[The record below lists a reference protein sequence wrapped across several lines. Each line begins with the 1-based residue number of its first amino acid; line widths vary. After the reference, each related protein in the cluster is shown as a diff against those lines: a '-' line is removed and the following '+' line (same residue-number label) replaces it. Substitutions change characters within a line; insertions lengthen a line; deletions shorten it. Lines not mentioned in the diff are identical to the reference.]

1 MKASLAAAAGTV
13 AAIALIAGCSSSGTS
28 SAKPAVKV
36 STGPASGTE
45 TMTGQVTGA
54 AAVANTA
61 TFPLVLTGPVNT
73 TGTIT
78 LPSGN
83 STHATITFK
92 TKKGDLVAAAYAP
105 DANSNTPPTVVD
117 AAACRFKFAINAT
130 YTVNGA
136 KSTGAFKNAHGSG
149 KAAIVFEA
157 DAPKLSDGRCN
168 MSENAQPLTNG
179 ALGTF
184 RSSGPL
190 TVN

>member
-1 MKASLAAAAGTV
+1 MKASLAAAAGTL
-13 AAIALIAGCSSSGTS
+13 AAVALIAGCSSSVTT
-28 SAKPAVKV
+28 AKPAAKV
-36 STGPASGTE
+36 STAPASGTE

-54 AAVANTA
+54 AAVANTT

-78 LPSGN
+78 LPNSN

-92 TKKGDLVAAAYAP
+92 TKAGDLVAAAYAP

-117 AAACRFKFAINAT
+117 AAACRFKFTINAT
-130 YTVNGA
+130 FTVTGA
-136 KSTGAFKNAHGSG
+136 KSTGAFKDAHGGG

-157 DAPKLSDGRCN
+157 DAPKLSNGKCN
-168 MSENAQPLTNG
+168 MSNNAQPLTNG

-184 RSSGPL
+184 HSSGPL

>member
-1 MKASLAAAAGTV
+1 MKASLAAAAGTL
-13 AAIALIAGCSSSGTS
+13 AAVALIVGCSSSGTT
-28 SAKPAVKV
+28 AKPAAKV
-36 STGPASGTE
+36 STAPASGTE

-54 AAVANTA
+54 AAVANTT

-78 LPSGN
+78 LPNSN

-92 TKKGDLVAAAYAP
+92 TKAGDLVAAAYAP

-117 AAACRFKFAINAT
+117 AAACRFKFTINAT
-130 YTVNGA
+130 FTVTGA
-136 KSTGAFKNAHGSG
+136 KSTGAFKDAHGGG

-157 DAPKLSDGRCN
+157 DAPKLSNGKCN
-168 MSENAQPLTNG
+168 MSNNAQPLTNG

-184 RSSGPL
+184 HSSGPL

>member
-1 MKASLAAAAGTV
+1 MKAKLAAAAGTL
-13 AAIALIAGCSSSGTS
+13 AAVALIAGCSSSGNT

-54 AAVANTA
+54 AAVANTT

-73 TGTIT
+73 TGAIT
-78 LPSGN
+78 LPNGN

-92 TKKGDLVAAAYAP
+92 TKAGDLVAAAYAP

-117 AAACRFKFAINAT
+117 AAACRFKFTINAT
-130 YTVNGA
+130 FTVTGA
-136 KSTGAFKNAHGSG
+136 KSTGAFKDAHGSG
-149 KAAIVFEA
+149 QAAIVFEA
-157 DAPKLSDGRCN
+157 DAPKLSNGKCN
-168 MSENAQPLTNG
+168 MSNNVQPLTNG

-184 RSSGPL
+184 HSSGPL

>member
-1 MKASLAAAAGTV
+1 MKASLAAAAGTL
-13 AAIALIAGCSSSGTS
+13 AAVALIAGCSSSGTT
-28 SAKPAVKV
+28 AKPAAKV
-36 STGPASGTE
+36 STAPASGTE

-54 AAVANTA
+54 AAVANTT

-78 LPSGN
+78 LPNSN

-92 TKKGDLVAAAYAP
+92 TKAVDLVAAAYAP

-117 AAACRFKFAINAT
+117 AAACRFKFTINAT
-130 YTVNGA
+130 FTVTGA
-136 KSTGAFKNAHGSG
+136 KSTGAFKDAHGGG

-157 DAPKLSDGRCN
+157 DAPKLSNGKCN
-168 MSENAQPLTNG
+168 MSNNAQPLTNG

-184 RSSGPL
+184 HSSGPL